1 MDQLPGDVLADVLGR
16 LAPRSLFA
24 CRSICKAWRAVI
36 DGHRLLRKDLLPFT
50 VAGIYVVYDNVS
62 AKHSPP
68 TFFSRPSAWARIQAN
83 LRYLDK
89 IRPGYGWS
97 HIGVHCNGLIL
108 LSEGVVNPATRQW
121 AVLPPYPDRTRV
133 KGFGQF
139 AFLAFDPTVSPHFEV
154 FFMHCVNHRYAGE
167 NTDLYPASPGS
178 EWPPSPFVMSAFS
191 SKTWRW
197 EERSFAREGAAV
209 RSVADVEPFLR
220 DVYGHDSS
228 VYWRGR
234 LYVDQTY
241 FVIRL
246 SLEDNKYQVIHLPPI
261 NTAYPRIDPY
271 LGKSEKGVYYGF
283 EHDEWE
289 LQIWFL
295 HESTDD
301 DPEWTLKHEIDLRPT
316 LASFPWKNGDRSWS
330 VQQGVS
336 REGLEKEEPE
346 WDSDNEDGVVVAAA
360 AAATEVTKGFND
372 CISILGFHPYKEIV
386 FLYTWSKRVMA
397 YHLNSSKLE
406 DLGCLPS
413 DDDDEM
419 RSSCIYTPCWMESCL
434 RTNSVET
441 NIKH

>member
-16 LAPRSLFA
+16 LPPRNLA
-24 CRSICKAWRAVI
+24 AYRSICKAWHAVI
-36 DGHRLLRKDLLPFT
+36 DGHRLLRKDLLPLT
-50 VAGIYVVYDNVS
+50 VAGIYAVYDNVS

-68 TFFSRPSAWARIQAN
+68 TFFSRPSAGARIQGN

-89 IRPGYGWS
+89 IRPGIGWS
-97 HIGVHCNGLIL
+97 RIGVHCNGLIL

-121 AVLPPYPDRTRV
+121 AFLPPYPDRTRV

-154 FFMHCVNHRYAGE
+154 FFMHCVIHRYGGE
-167 NTDLYPASPGS
+167 NTDLYPGSPGS

-209 RSVADVEPFLR
+209 RSVADVEPFLQS
-220 DVYGHDSS
+220 VYGHES
-228 VYWRGR
+228 VYWQGR
-234 LYVDQTY
+234 LYVDQIY

-246 SLEDNKYQVIHLPPI
+246 SLEDNKYRVIHLPPI
-261 NTAYPRIDPY
+261 NTAYPQIDPY

-283 EHDEWE
+283 EHHGCD

-295 HESTDD
+295 NESTH

-316 LASFPWKNGDRSWS
+316 LASFSWKHGDGSWS
-330 VQQGVS
+330 VQQDVNHKA
-336 REGLEKEEPE
+336 LEKEELE
-346 WDSDNEDGVVVAAA
+346 WDSDNEDGTVAT
-360 AAATEVTKGFND
+360 AAATEVNVLKGFD
-372 CISILGFHPYKEIV
+372 DYIFILGFHPYKEIV

-406 DLGCLPS
+406 ELGCLPS
-413 DDDDEM
+413 GEDDEM

-434 RTNSVET
+434 RTNGLET
-441 NIKH
+441 NINH